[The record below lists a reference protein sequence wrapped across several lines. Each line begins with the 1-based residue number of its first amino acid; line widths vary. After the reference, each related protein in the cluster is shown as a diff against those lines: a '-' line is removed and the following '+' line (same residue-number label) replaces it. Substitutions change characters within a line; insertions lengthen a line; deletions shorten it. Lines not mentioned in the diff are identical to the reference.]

1 MSKLNW
7 RSMIAVLSDL
17 TEDEAKAGAG
27 RGVADA
33 QAPGSRP
40 AAAPAV
46 LCNADGAGACRTFE
60 GVEEMID
67 DKSDA
72 GSWAEA
78 MQFKSAVEPDHYKAG
93 GIEAIDYIQAKLSP
107 EEFAGYCRGNA
118 LKYVSRAGRKDAVG
132 QEVRKAIW
140 YLERWRDSLVRT
152 DK

>member
-1 MSKLNW
+1 MLDRGQRPCS
-7 RSMIAVLSDL
+7 LSLLSSL
-17 TEDEAKAGAG
+17 TIT
-27 RGVADA
+27 R
-33 QAPGSRP
+33 R
-40 AAAPAV
+40 
-46 LCNADGAGACRTFE
+46 
-60 GVEEMID
+60 
-67 DKSDA
+67 
-72 GSWAEA
+72 
-78 MQFKSAVEPDHYKAG
+78 G